1 MHKGHFGTAEL
12 SVCLC
17 YDRGK
22 DRSLSEEPERTQ
34 YGGRNPAKAL
44 LRLTLGCWDPL
55 LCDSAKSQ
63 FRDSIQRKT
72 NLYT

>member
-34 YGGRNPAKAL
+34 YGGCNPAKAL

-55 LCDSAKSQ
+55 LCASSVQREKSVQ
-63 FRDSIQRKT
+63 GLDPEE
-72 NLYT
+72 N